1 MTPVSLARLGWHFVA
16 RLLARA
22 FLPARGLLRFR
33 ESYGRE
39 RLFELARE
47 EQEVVASLSRCIACG
62 ICDAHFGPGYVDV
75 ARSTMRAPSDVVL
88 AHTRSLP
95 DWDALIEP
103 LAQLERG
110 DLARIER
117 LCPAQIPLAQVVEVA
132 RRRAEALRGARE
144 DGARDVAPSREKHDP
159 G

>member
-1 MTPVSLARLGWHFVA
+1 MALGWHFLV
-16 RLLARA
+16 RLAARA
-22 FLPARGLLRFR
+22 VLPARGLLRFKA
-33 ESYGRE
+33 SYGPE
-39 RLFELARE
+39 RLFELERE

-62 ICDAHFGPGYVDV
+62 ICDAHFGSYDDV
-75 ARSTMRAPSDVVL
+75 ARTAMRAPSDVIL

-95 DWDALIEP
+95 DWDALALP

-117 LCPAQIPLAQVVEVA
+117 LCPARIPLSRVVEVA
-132 RRRAEALRGARE
+132 KRRAEALRAADPTAAAALPRG
-144 DGARDVAPSREKHDP
+144 KHDP

>member
-1 MTPVSLARLGWHFVA
+1 MTPVSFLRLGWHFAA
-16 RLLARA
+16 RLVARA
-22 FLPARGLLRFR
+22 FLPARGLLRFK

-39 RLFELARE
+39 GLFELARD

-62 ICDAHFGPGYVDV
+62 ICDAHFGDFTNV

-95 DWDALIEP
+95 DWDALVRP

-117 LCPAQIPLAQVVEVA
+117 LCPAQIPLARVVEVA
-132 RRRAEALRGARE
+132 RRRAEALRAER
-144 DGARDVAPSREKHDP
+144 ASAPPALTSPDRKHDP